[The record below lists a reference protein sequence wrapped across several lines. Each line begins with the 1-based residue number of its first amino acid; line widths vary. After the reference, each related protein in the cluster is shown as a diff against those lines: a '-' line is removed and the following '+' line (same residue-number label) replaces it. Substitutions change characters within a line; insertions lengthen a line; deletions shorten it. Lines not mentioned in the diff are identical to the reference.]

1 MNAIVRAAVTE
12 KITEVV
18 MRELFDDETLEADT
32 ERMIRRRVVT
42 KVGAVLRAFA

>member
-18 MRELFDDETLEADT
+18 MRELFDDEVLERDT
-32 ERMIRRRVVT
+32 ELMIRRRVQV